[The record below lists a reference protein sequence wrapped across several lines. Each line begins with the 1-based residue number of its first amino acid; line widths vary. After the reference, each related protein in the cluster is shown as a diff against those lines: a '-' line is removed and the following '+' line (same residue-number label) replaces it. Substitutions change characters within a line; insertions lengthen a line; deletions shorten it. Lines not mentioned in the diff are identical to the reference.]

1 MGLSPRC
8 RAERSWPPAQPPNS
22 PSGTRCHRAAFH
34 GEDRGC
40 RTEQAGCHSCAGVA
54 GALAPRRTGGAG
66 GLKALALRPR
76 AQRLRPSP
84 APHSHPA
91 PSCLKEEAP
100 AAPPGRRKREGAST
114 RPRLP
119 GGRGRV
125 RLGLLDVLVKAM
137 GLPVRRWEQGFAPG
151 ASKLEGLD
159 RRGPSAGMMRVS
171 QALRPPGTPESQ
183 TEEALVPATEHAAC
197 ALWPMRALVEDGGLM
212 LSRPRVGCVS
222 RLQPRGASA
231 ALGGS
236 AVCVPHLRMCVH
248 FTCDQAVG
256 PDLSRVG
263 AWGQESPQQP
273 RVPETL
279 DCRDRTGQERF
290 PGSFRVPCVPGPA
303 VSEGLKNAPELPT
316 TSATS
321 LRTRHSVLVKGLGLT
336 QGLECSSGQFQGS
349 TAAPALCA
357 PIASPSLVL
366 GFLGW
371 VGGQEQAGVSL
382 RFKHRHGTL
391 GTCWLVSFREGPVPA
406 VPFSADAAHSM
417 IYRVFVQNIF
427 KTDITWGLLSTS
439 VLRPEFPRMRLCASP
454 LPVACSCRAHRGPY
468 FCKSTHGCSPPSPFF
483 SLRDGP
489 SQTPTYPESSRT
501 LVFKDFHLNVVSVNR
516 CHKETR
522 YKCGTGFEECLAV
535 D

>member
-197 ALWPMRALVEDGGLM
+197 ALWPMR
-212 LSRPRVGCVS
+212 
-222 RLQPRGASA
+222 
-231 ALGGS
+231 
-236 AVCVPHLRMCVH
+236 
-248 FTCDQAVG
+248 
-256 PDLSRVG
+256 
-263 AWGQESPQQP
+263 
-273 RVPETL
+273 
-279 DCRDRTGQERF
+279 
-290 PGSFRVPCVPGPA
+290 
-303 VSEGLKNAPELPT
+303 
-316 TSATS
+316 
-321 LRTRHSVLVKGLGLT
+321 TRHSVLVKGLGLT

-417 IYRVFVQNIF
+417 DAQDPLMESA
-427 KTDITWGLLSTS
+427 TSATWGLLAQS
-439 VLRPEFPRMRLCASP
+439 RPAPRAGTGSPAPRAGTGSPRMAR
-454 LPVACSCRAHRGPY
+454 
-468 FCKSTHGCSPPSPFF
+468 THQK
-483 SLRDGP
+483 LT
-489 SQTPTYPESSRT
+489 SQATVVKTQGSALQAVLGGS
-501 LVFKDFHLNVVSVNR
+501 VVSVNR